1 MKIALV
7 RHSCQV
13 GGGAEQ
19 SVAYLASELTLQ
31 GHEVHLFAHHI
42 AEDGPHGIVFHRVP
56 VIRGASI
63 LKVLSFAFYA
73 ASLLKKESFDIIHSF
88 ERTFYHDLYRAG
100 DGCHQEWLMNRHRAF
115 PLRRPLDAVSPRH
128 RAILAMQRHIFT
140 PDCSRRVIANS
151 MKTKQEI
158 VRHYDYPEDRIAV
171 VYNGVDLDRFHPRN
185 RERLQEPTRAALG
198 LAPDDMVLLFVG
210 SGFERKGLSFCLKGV
225 AQALSRCPQIP
236 VRLIVAGKGNPR
248 PYLALAQ
255 TLDLRERVRFVGAW
269 ARMEELYA
277 AADAFV
283 LPTLY
288 DSFAN
293 VTLEAAAAGLP
304 ILTSRQNG
312 ASELI
317 EDGRSG
323 LIVSSPTELSE
334 IGGKLSEL
342 FDATRRRA
350 LGSAAREMA
359 VQFPVCRYAQKT
371 MQVYQAVLDEK
382 AC

>member
-1 MKIALV
+1 M
-7 RHSCQV
+7 

-19 SVAYLASELTLQ
+19 SVAYLARELTAG

-42 AEDGPHGIVFHRVP
+42 AEGDLRGIVFHRVP
-56 VIRGASI
+56 IVRGASL
-63 LKVLSFAFYA
+63 LKVLSFALNA
-73 ASLLKKESFDIIHSF
+73 ASLLKQETFDIVHSF

-100 DGCHQEWLMNRHRAF
+100 DGCHQEWLSSRHQAF
-115 PLRRPLDAVSPRH
+115 PFRRPLDAVSPRH
-128 RAILAMQRHIFT
+128 LAILAMQRHIFT

-185 RERLQEPTRAALG
+185 RERLREPARAALG
-198 LAPDDMVLLFVG
+198 LAPDDLALLFVG
-210 SGFERKGLSFCLKGV
+210 SGFERKGLSFCLKGI
-225 AQALSRCPQIP
+225 ALALSRCPQIP
-236 VRLIVAGKGNPR
+236 LKLIVAGKGNPR
-248 PYLALAQ
+248 PYVALAR
-255 TLDLRERVRFVGAW
+255 TLDLRGRVRFVGAW
-269 ARMEELYA
+269 AKMEELYA
-277 AADAFV
+277 AADAFI

-323 LIVSSPTELSE
+323 LIVSSPTELPE

-342 FDATRRRA
+342 FDMTRRRV
-350 LGSAAREMA
+350 LGWAARDVA
-359 VQFPVCRYAQKT
+359 VQFPVSQYAQGT
-371 MQVYQAVLDEK
+371 MQVYQAIMEEK
-382 AC
+382 S

>member
-1 MKIALV
+1 M
-7 RHSCQV
+7 

-19 SVAYLASELTLQ
+19 SVAYLAGELAKE

-42 AEDGPHGIVFHRVP
+42 TEGDLRGIVFHRVP
-56 VIRGASI
+56 IIRGASVF
-63 LKVLSFAFYA
+63 KVLSFAFYA
-73 ASLLKKESFDIIHSF
+73 ASLLKKESFDIVHSF

-100 DGCHQEWLMNRHRAF
+100 DGCHEEWLLSRHRAF
-115 PLRRPLDAVSPRH
+115 PFRRPLDAVSPRH
-128 RAILAMQRHIFT
+128 LAILAMQRQIFT

-171 VYNGVDLDRFHPRN
+171 VYNGVDPDRFHPRN
-185 RERLQEPTRAALG
+185 RERLREPTRAALG
-198 LAPDDMVLLFVG
+198 LAPDDLALLFVG
-210 SGFERKGLSFCLKGV
+210 SGFERKGLSFCLKGT
-225 AQALSRCPQIP
+225 AQALSRCPQTP
-236 VRLIVAGKGNPR
+236 LKLIVAGKGNPR
-248 PYLALAQ
+248 SYQALAR
-255 TLDLRERVRFVGAW
+255 TLDLHGRVRFVGAW
-269 ARMEELYA
+269 TRMEELYA

-317 EDGRSG
+317 EDGRNG
-323 LIVSSPTELSE
+323 LIVSSPTEISE

-342 FDATRRRA
+342 FDAARRRA
-350 LGSAAREMA
+350 LGSAAHELA
-359 VQFPVCRYAQKT
+359 VQFPVRRYAQKT
-371 MQVYQAVLDEK
+371 IQVYRAIMDEK
-382 AC
+382 S